1 MVSGFPT
8 SPVALQNMH
17 LHTWT
22 LFLHRTKSPWY
33 QTWWSTHEAE
43 SYGIIKKCSHQH
55 CHILV
60 KQWKLETIVWVFPSL
75 PSSLEAHKFPNF
87 MSMSTNV
94 PTVFQGEPLSLSTCS
109 ARLITTRTQIQFQ
122 MCQDPRDHWRT
133 PLFSKIIEGKT
144 LYIPQRHSLD
154 LSY

>member
-1 MVSGFPT
+1 MVLAYADIENKQTTGVWILVWYLWSY
-8 SPVALQNMH
+8 
-17 LHTWT
+17 
-22 LFLHRTKSPWY
+22 PWSRELWHH
-33 QTWWSTHEAE
+33 QEMTQRAS
-43 SYGIIKKCSHQH
+43 SHQYSN
-55 CHILV
+55 ILV

-109 ARLITTRTQIQFQ
+109 ERLVTTRTQIQFQ
-122 MCQDPRDHWRT
+122 ICQDPRDHWRT
-133 PLFSKIIEGKT
+133 PLFSKIIEGET

>member
-1 MVSGFPT
+1 MCRHTKQTNHWGLDSYLVPMVLPMNREIWHHQEVPQRAS
-8 SPVALQNMH
+8 
-17 LHTWT
+17 
-22 LFLHRTKSPWY
+22 
-33 QTWWSTHEAE
+33 
-43 SYGIIKKCSHQH
+43 SHQY

-87 MSMSTNV
+87 MSMSTNCQQCSRGN
-94 PTVFQGEPLSLSTCS
+94 PFHSPPALKDWSPQG
-109 ARLITTRTQIQFQ
+109 QKIQFQ
-122 MCQDPRDHWRT
+122 ICQDPRDHWRT
-133 PLFSKIIEGKT
+133 PLFSKIIEGQT